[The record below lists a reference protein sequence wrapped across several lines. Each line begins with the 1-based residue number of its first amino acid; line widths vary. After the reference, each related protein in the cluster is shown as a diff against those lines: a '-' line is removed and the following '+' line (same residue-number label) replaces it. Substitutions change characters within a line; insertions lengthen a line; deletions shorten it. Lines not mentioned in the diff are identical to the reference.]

1 MFPRGELTKRA
12 ERTPAKRT
20 QINSAPNKAQPTKS
34 HRKTR
39 LINYVTYE
47 ILKYKGLICVCSQA
61 RKKPFSKKN
70 YHEPRLKTQLAQNL
84 AEEFME
90 ATQRQLVQLIVGIL
104 LIGIC
109 FNHASGESPL
119 GEEWEKF
126 CRKKF
131 PSGVLLKIRRVFRS
145 ATAADFLIHRIDSS

>member
-1 MFPRGELTKRA
+1 
-12 ERTPAKRT
+12 
-20 QINSAPNKAQPTKS
+20 
-34 HRKTR
+34 
-39 LINYVTYE
+39 
-47 ILKYKGLICVCSQA
+47 
-61 RKKPFSKKN
+61 
-70 YHEPRLKTQLAQNL
+70 
-84 AEEFME
+84 ME

-119 GEEWEKF
+119 GEEWENF